1 MASSKSSRV
10 WVPVFLGLVFV
21 SVLIAAA
28 ILIYTSIQ
36 SGDDLEFTAY
46 TQEQATLAQAMAKD
60 AHAARSGD
68 RAAFSRLVRER
79 DRMDSIS
86 RLVLSGASGTAL
98 SEAQL
103 VDNQWQQLK
112 QAVNIVLDSR
122 DTIELVGTAA
132 ANVRDELPGV
142 LGSIDG
148 LQENLRDAGMGGQL
162 YQVGRFATIAQRADR
177 SVTDIV
183 NGIGDVAAQGQ
194 QLTDDEAFM
203 DRVLRGL
210 LNGDPVLNIDALTNA
225 NLRSIVQ
232 GIQADYAGVGP
243 NLRAITAAA
252 DDMATVDQAADVLIA
267 EAHVLAGQA
276 ANVRNQYESQV
287 GSRLIRPVMGYYAF
301 GFAVLFFI
309 GLLFFQS
316 QTQDVRL
323 AEARREEEQ
332 RKNQEAILRLLDELG
347 SLADGDLTV
356 QVTVTED
363 ITGAIADS
371 INFTIEALRDLVATI
386 TTTAGQVNAAA
397 QQTRSI
403 TDDLAKASDDQ
414 NKEITAATGAITT
427 MAKSIEQVSANAERS
442 AKVAQQ
448 SVDIAHK
455 GGEAVR
461 RTIAGMNTI
470 RETIQETSKRIKR
483 LGESS
488 QEIGDIVEL
497 INDIAEQTNIL
508 ALNASIQASM
518 AGEAGRGFAVVAD
531 EVQRLAER
539 AGNAT
544 RQIEALVKTIQS
556 DTNEAVSSME
566 RSTSDVVS
574 GAQLAEN
581 AGRALDEIEKVSN
594 HIATLVQS
602 ISNSA
607 RQQATQATDVSKTM
621 NVIQGITE
629 QTADGTRQTAKSV
642 SELVSLAAELRR
654 SVSGFKL
661 PERGAV
667 QDPDVTAVPQAS

>member
-1 MASSKSSRV
+1 M
-10 WVPVFLGLVFV
+10 G
-21 SVLIAAA
+21 
-28 ILIYTSIQ
+28 
-36 SGDDLEFTAY
+36 
-46 TQEQATLAQAMAKD
+46 KD
-60 AHAARSGD
+60 AHAARLGD
-68 RAAFSRLVRER
+68 RDAFSRLVRAR
-79 DRMDSIS
+79 DRMDNLG
-86 RLVLSGASGTAL
+86 RLILGGNQDSAMGPATGPVAN
-98 SEAQL
+98 EAQI
-103 VDNQWQQLK
+103 VDSQWQQLK
-112 QAVNIVLDSR
+112 PAVNVVLDSR
-122 DTIELVGTAA
+122 DTIEVVRTAA
-132 ANVRDELPGV
+132 SGAQALMPDVISGV
-142 LGSIDG
+142 EG
-148 LQENLRDAGMGGQL
+148 LQEALRDAGMGGQL
-162 YQVGRFATIAQRADR
+162 YQVGRFSAVLQRADR
-177 SVTDIV
+177 AISGIL
-183 NGIGDVAAQGQ
+183 NGDGDVVAIGQ
-194 QLTDDEAFM
+194 RLADDEAFL

-210 LNGDPVLNIDALTNA
+210 LNGDPVLNIQALTNPQRR
-225 NLRSIVQ
+225 NRVQ
-232 GIQADYAGVGP
+232 AIQADYVGLGAD
-243 NLRAITAAA
+243 LRAVAAGA
-252 DDMATVDQAADVLIA
+252 DGMATVDQAVDVLLA
-267 EAHVLAGQA
+267 QAHVLAGQA
-276 ANVRNQYESQV
+276 GQLRVTYNNQVE
-287 GSRLIRPVMGYYAF
+287 GRWIRPAMGYVAF
-301 GFAVLFFI
+301 LAAAIFVVA
-309 GLLFFQS
+309 LLFFLS
-316 QTQDVRL
+316 QTENIRL
-323 AEARREEEQ
+323 AEAKREDDQ

-347 SLADGDLTV
+347 SLADGDLSI

-397 QQTRSI
+397 QQTRSV

-414 NKEITAATGAITT
+414 NKEITAAAGAITT

-539 AGNAT
+539 SGNAT

-607 RQQATQATDVSKTM
+607 RQQATQATDVSSTM
-621 NVIQGITE
+621 DVIQGITE
-629 QTADGTRQTAKSV
+629 QTADGTRQTARSV
-642 SELVSLAAELRR
+642 GELVQLAAELRR

-661 PERGAV
+661 PEHGAV
-667 QDPDVTAVPQAS
+667 QDPEDTAIPQAQAS